1 MSLVF
6 ASISPTEVTRILKPS
21 ELGASIRKKYADL
34 KAAAEEEAAQQE
46 DLSDAL
52 KEVDGEEKTET
63 TTEQEE
69 EEGKNSDVN
78 ASATTEPSAAAAYTP
93 TPEEEILMNECA
105 FDDPAKEAE
114 RRAAIIRELVF
125 GQDTQLAS
133 EFGDDEERTSV
144 LVEFLL
150 GCVHFAEESKF
161 TDEQVSVVFGI
172 AERLFSVARSPNSS
186 ATTTDEG
193 KKNGEQQQQQQQQDT
208 TTSRLKWAP
217 RTECYAS
224 FAGMVRQH
232 AIPDPK
238 SNVRTFSALDVENI
252 SEFFSTTFFR
262 HYKAYE
268 YSFTVERRTV
278 TDAVDVVVG
287 SPMEM
292 PPLSQAKEIIITEAE
307 KRAKA
312 EALAMEKQA
321 NQEIESK
328 KEGKNEKEEM
338 KGQKEETNINS
349 KKEEILDERLLR
361 EINKRVEEETIA
373 LEAEVNALREVVED
387 MNDADDD

>member
-52 KEVDGEEKTET
+52 KEVDGEEKNET

-69 EEGKNSDVN
+69 EEGKNSDGN

-193 KKNGEQQQQQQQQDT
+193 KKNGEQQQQQQQ
-208 TTSRLKWAP
+208 
-217 RTECYAS
+217 
-224 FAGMVRQH
+224 
-232 AIPDPK
+232 
-238 SNVRTFSALDVENI
+238 
-252 SEFFSTTFFR
+252 
-262 HYKAYE
+262 
-268 YSFTVERRTV
+268 
-278 TDAVDVVVG
+278 
-287 SPMEM
+287 
-292 PPLSQAKEIIITEAE
+292 
-307 KRAKA
+307 
-312 EALAMEKQA
+312 
-321 NQEIESK
+321 
-328 KEGKNEKEEM
+328 
-338 KGQKEETNINS
+338 
-349 KKEEILDERLLR
+349 
-361 EINKRVEEETIA
+361 
-373 LEAEVNALREVVED
+373 
-387 MNDADDD
+387 